1 MKNNIK
7 AISVIIGTMIGA
19 GFASG
24 KEVYVFFAQYKIM
37 GLIGAIISSLITA
50 IVIYATLKISK
61 KCKLKSNNEFV
72 DNISKNEKIATSI
85 KNIINTFLLASFW
98 IMCAGLCSFFKQ
110 EFNIPIF
117 VTATISGCII
127 YMLLMTNIEGI
138 MKLNTIIVPIMVL
151 AIVYISIL
159 NSQTTQILEQNIITN
174 TDAIKAIIKSILYTS
189 YNSILLIPII
199 VSISKDIKTNRDI
212 KIIAIISSLIIFIL
226 LILIYQMLVS
236 TKTDISKI
244 EMPILSLLEKNIWHK
259 VIYGIAIVSAI
270 ITSVVSASYG
280 ALENIK
286 DKSKYKLSA
295 IVICLLEIPISYI
308 GFGKL
313 VSTLYPIFGAIGIAQ
328 IILILKT
335 SNYRFTIDMS
345 Q

>member
-24 KEVYVFFAQYKIM
+24 KEVYIFFAQYKIM
-37 GLIGAIISSLITA
+37 GLIGAVISSVITA

-61 KCKLKSNNEFV
+61 HYKLKSNNNFL
-72 DNISKNEKIATSI
+72 DTISKKENITTTI
-85 KNIINTFLLASFW
+85 KGTINTFLLVSFW

-117 VTATISGCII
+117 ITSAISGCTI
-127 YMLLMTNIEGI
+127 YILLMTNIEGI
-138 MKLNTIIVPIMVL
+138 MKLNTLIVPIMIL
-151 AIVYISIL
+151 AIIYISIV
-159 NSQTTQILEQNIITN
+159 NSQPIQILETTKITN
-174 TDAIKAIIKSILYTS
+174 ASAIKAIIKSILYTS

-199 VSISKDIKTNRDI
+199 VSINKDIKNKDI
-212 KIIAIISSLIIFIL
+212 KFVAIISSLIILIL
-226 LILIYQMLVS
+226 LILIYQMLICS
-236 TKTDISKI
+236 KTDISKT
-244 EMPILSLLEKNIWHK
+244 EMPILTILENEILQKS
-259 VIYGIAIVSAI
+259 IYGIAIVSAI

-286 DKSKYKLSA
+286 DKNKYKLSA
-295 IVICLLEIPISYI
+295 IAICLLEIPISYI
-308 GFGKL
+308 GFGNL

-328 IILILKT
+328 IILTLKT
-335 SNYRFTIDMS
+335 SNSIAKTVKN
-345 Q
+345 

>member
-37 GLIGAIISSLITA
+37 GLIGAVVSSIITA

-61 KCKLKSNNEFV
+61 SYKIENNNKFV
-72 DNISKNEKIATSI
+72 DIISKKDNMSTIV

-110 EFNIPIF
+110 EFDIPIII
-117 VTATISGCII
+117 TALISGCII
-127 YMLLMTNIEGI
+127 YILLMTNIEGI
-138 MKLNTIIVPIMVL
+138 MKLNTLIVPIMIL
-151 AIVYISIL
+151 AILYISII
-159 NSQTTQILEQNIITN
+159 NSQTAQIFELDNMAN
-174 TDAIKAIIKSILYTS
+174 VGAIRAIIKAILYTS

-199 VSISKDIKTNRDI
+199 VSMSRDVKTDKDIKR
-212 KIIAIISSLIIFIL
+212 IAIISSLIIFIL
-226 LILIYQMLVS
+226 LILIYQMLVCA
-236 TKTDISKI
+236 KTDISKI
-244 EMPILSLLEKNIWHK
+244 EMPILSLLEKEIWQK
-259 VIYGIAIVSAI
+259 IIYGIAIVSAI

-286 DKSKYKLSA
+286 DKTKYKMSA
-295 IVICLLEIPISYI
+295 IAICLLEIPISYI
-308 GFGKL
+308 GFGNL
-313 VSTLYPIFGAIGIAQ
+313 VSTLYPVFGAIGIVQ

-335 SNYRFTIDMS
+335 SNSIAKTVKN
-345 Q
+345 